1 MKILRNKTVAKIIAL
16 LIAIIVWVAV
26 IVTQDPEE
34 TSTIH
39 NIPITW
45 MNEEILEQN
54 GFTFMGANVET
65 AGVTVRGYR
74 SIINEYSDY
83 ITLQA
88 NVNINAAGR
97 QYVSITP
104 VLPIGVALEVV
115 SIRPAG
121 VTIFVEDIITRS
133 HLINIVYSGDKLPD
147 TEPGN
152 IVQHPERI
160 EISGARSLVEQ
171 VQYVEVE
178 IPFHQISRVSSR
190 FTLEVQ
196 VLDADRNPIPNLTLT
211 TRLAGVDIMLY
222 DVMEIP
228 ISLEI
233 LGEVSA
239 KYVITELYVPQTVR
253 VRGTRLELATLE
265 RIEAEPIDITGV
277 ERTSSLRVQ
286 FSLPEGLA
294 LAVGQ
299 THPHVR
305 IELETLA
312 NTSFEFDSQEI
323 EIDGLEAGLVAQ
335 FEEFTLSLVVAGDDE
350 IIEEATKEDFRLLVN
365 LEGLEPG
372 THMVP
377 IIVIHENDIR
387 FWEVVPV
394 EVEVEVVI
402 ASE

>member
-16 LIAIIVWVAV
+16 LMAIIVWVAV

-34 TSTIH
+34 TSPTIH
-39 NIPITW
+39 IPITW

-54 GFTFMGANVET
+54 GFAFMGANVET
-65 AGVTVRGYR
+65 ASVTVRGYR
-74 SIINEYSDY
+74 SIINSYSDD
-83 ITLQA
+83 IALQV

-97 QYVSITP
+97 QYVAITP
-104 VLPIGVALEVV
+104 VLPIGAALEIV

-121 VTIFVEDIITRS
+121 VVINVEEIITRS
-133 HLINIVYSGDKLPD
+133 HQINIAYSGDKLPN

-190 FTLEVQ
+190 FTREIL
-196 VLDADRNPIPNLTLT
+196 VLDADRNPIPNLALT
-211 TRLAGVDIMLY
+211 TRFAGVDIMLY

-239 KYVITELYVPQTVR
+239 KHIVTEISVPQTVR
-253 VRGTRLELATLE
+253 VRGTRAELATLE

-277 ERTSSLRVQ
+277 ERTSSLRVE
-286 FSLPEGLA
+286 FVLPDGLA
-294 LAVGQ
+294 LASGQ
-299 THPHVR
+299 AHPHVR
-305 IELETLA
+305 VELETLA

-323 EIDGLEAGLVAQ
+323 AADGLSEGLVAQ

-350 IIEEATKEDFRLLVN
+350 VIEEAVREDFRLLVN

-387 FWEVVPV
+387 FWAV
-394 EVEVEVVI
+394 EPVEVEVVI
-402 ASE
+402 ATE